1 MGFSAKK
8 TVWLKV
14 KVKVKV
20 HEKLPGLSDYSI
32 LIVKEKIKKQLK
44 NYLVE
49 EFSIAIFYIS
59 LRVEWDVF
67 LSKQLLSIIIDM
79 TNIRNDRWLIGK
91 NFKFKWKS
99 KHKQTFRR
107 CVVALY
113 ENNDKNCRITVN
125 IKQL

>member
-14 KVKVKV
+14 KLKVKV

-79 TNIRNDRWLIGK
+79 TNIRNK
-91 NFKFKWKS
+91 VE
-99 KHKQTFRR
+99 T
-107 CVVALY
+107 
-113 ENNDKNCRITVN
+113 
-125 IKQL
+125 